1 MISVANSL
9 RMMGARYVSRRF
21 THRDLHARTYL
32 WLIEPDTWRG
42 RNFSVDYV
50 RRLCNFHHKF
60 RCRFFASGHARFSQL
75 VSLLPWSAC
84 CAKNRTT
91 ILRLSVIR
99 HTIFATITYRS
110 ARQINISRTIFSF
123 NSHVARILI
132 TCPSAAEISFSH
144 YIIVLFT

>member
-1 MISVANSL
+1 M
-9 RMMGARYVSRRF
+9 
-21 THRDLHARTYL
+21 
-32 WLIEPDTWRG
+32 PDTFRVDLRIVTYTRARIFDLSNLIRDVG
-42 RNFSVDYV
+42 AIFQSTMCAVFVISIINSDADFSHRATPD
-50 RRLCNFHHKF
+50 F
-60 RCRFFASGHARFSQL
+60 RSL
-75 VSLLPWSAC
+75 SLLSWSAC